1 MSEIY
6 TLNFDA
12 MGSRC
17 QVKLPANS
25 RAEADALAA
34 PAINEV
40 RRIEH
45 KYSRYREGSLL
56 SQINAA
62 AGKHAV
68 SIDTETAELFDYADT
83 LFQASAGL
91 FDISSGIL
99 RHAWNFRQPQLP
111 SEATLAPLLKKIGWQ
126 KIQRDVQHEKHTVF
140 LPETGMEIDFGGFG
154 KEYAVDRAAAI
165 LLERG
170 INSGVVDLG
179 GDLRILGPQPNG
191 EAWMIGIAD
200 PRQEGKICAS
210 LPVYSGALA
219 TSGDYERYVEIAG
232 QRYCHILHPHT
243 GYPVRYW
250 RSVSVLAPVCI
261 AAGSYSTIAM
271 LKEKQATTWLAESGL
286 ACLLIDEEG
295 NKTSFNSN

>member
-1 MSEIY
+1 MKNIV

-17 QVKLPANS
+17 QIKLPAHS
-25 RAEADALAA
+25 REDAEALAA
-34 PAINEV
+34 PAIAEV
-40 RRIEH
+40 RRVEH
-45 KYSRYREGSLL
+45 KYSRYCEGSLL
-56 SQINAA
+56 SQINAT

-68 SIDTETAELFDYADT
+68 NIDTETAELFDYADT

-99 RHAWNFRQPQLP
+99 RRAWNFGQAQLP
-111 SEATLAPLLKKIGWQ
+111 SEAVLAPLLKKIGWQ
-126 KIQRDVQHEKHTVF
+126 KIKREPHTIF
-140 LPETGMEIDFGGFG
+140 LPETGMEIDLGGFG

-165 LLERG
+165 LQEQG
-170 INSGVVDLG
+170 VHSGVVDLG

-219 TSGDYERYVEIAG
+219 TSGDYERYIEIAG

-243 GYPVRYW
+243 GYPVHYW

-271 LKEKQATTWLAESGL
+271 LKEKQAKTWLAESGL
-286 ACLLIDEEG
+286 ACLLIDAEG
-295 NKTSFNSN
+295 VKTSLNPS

>member
-1 MSEIY
+1 MDKIY

-17 QVKLPANS
+17 QVKLSARS
-25 RAEADALAA
+25 HEVAEALAA
-34 PAINEV
+34 PAIAEV

-45 KYSRYREGSLL
+45 KYSRYREDSLL
-56 SQINAA
+56 SHINAA
-62 AGKHAV
+62 AGKQAV
-68 SIDTETAELFDYADT
+68 NIDPETAELFAYADT
-83 LFQASAGL
+83 LFQASSGL

-99 RHAWNFRQPQLP
+99 RRAWDFKQPQLP
-111 SEATLAPLLKKIGWQ
+111 TEATLAPLLEKIGWQ
-126 KIQRDVQHEKHTVF
+126 KIRREQHDIF
-140 LPETGMEIDFGGFG
+140 LPEAGMEIDFGGFG
-154 KEYAVDRAAAI
+154 KEYAVDRAATI

-170 INSGVVDLG
+170 VNSGVIDLG

-286 ACLLIDEEG
+286 ACLLIDAEG
-295 NKTSFNSN
+295 SKTSINSP